1 MTLVDYYFSKYVFR
15 LRHHIWPVLLAGKAP
30 NIYRLPMETISIVAG
45 QCYRTNLNEGQAT
58 KLLEVTH
65 EELWQREKNIKQM
78 VEKCKYTENNKDFKI
93 QVLDEASKVE
103 ARILPAPMVIF
114 FFFF

>member
-1 MTLVDYYFSKYVFR
+1 MY
-15 LRHHIWPVLLAGKAP
+15 
-30 NIYRLPMETISIVAG
+30 
-45 QCYRTNLNEGQAT
+45 LNEGQAT

-93 QVLDEASKVE
+93 QVLDEANEVE
-103 ARILPAPMVIF
+103 ASSNGNLIF
-114 FFFF
+114 FF